1 MTATDTG
8 AGSAPDAEAVRAAV
22 APLLPRALDDLRTLV
37 AIPSVA
43 DERLYPRAECERAAQ
58 WVVDAFRA
66 EGIDDARRERTPDGS
81 DVVVGYRPGPPGAPT
96 VLLYAHYDVQPPLDD
111 AAWTTPPFEL
121 TERDGRYYGRGAADC
136 KGNVVTHLTALRA
149 LRSLVGDDLPVGVR
163 IVIEGSEE
171 QGTGGLDGWVEANP
185 GALAADAML
194 IQDTGNATL
203 GLPTLTVS
211 LRGATSLVVRVEAL
225 EGEIHSGMFG
235 GAAPDALAALVAV
248 LASLRDAEGN
258 TTIDGVDASG
268 TWPGVG
274 YDEEQFRADAGA
286 LPGTRLLGAGT
297 VADMLWARPVVTI
310 LGIDAPSV
318 VGSAAAIQPR
328 AAARLNLRVPPGADA
343 RELQDRLAAHLE
355 AHAPW
360 GVRVTVERDSPGQPF
375 AARTDGHVFD
385 TLSAALAD
393 AYGQATVTAGQG
405 GSIPLCNILASQYPD
420 AAIVLLGV
428 EEPACLIHA
437 PNESVHPSE
446 IENLAVGEALFL
458 ARLGASP
465 AD

>member
-1 MTATDTG
+1 VTAAPDTV
-8 AGSAPDAEAVRAAV
+8 PDAEAVRAAV
-22 APLLPRALDDLRTLV
+22 APLLPRALDDLRALV

-121 TERDGRYYGRGAADC
+121 TERGGRLYGRGAADC

-149 LRSLVGDDLPVGVR
+149 LRSLGGDDLPVGVR
-163 IVIEGSEE
+163 VVVEGSEE
-171 QGTGGLDGWVEANP
+171 QGTGGLDRWVEQNP

-194 IQDTGNATL
+194 VQDTGNARL

-211 LRGATSLVVRVEAL
+211 LRGATTVVLHVEAL

-235 GAAPDALAALVAV
+235 GAAPDALAALVAI

-268 TWPGVG
+268 TWPGVP
-274 YDEEQFRADAGA
+274 YDAEAFRADAGA
-286 LPGTRLLGAGT
+286 LPGTRLLGDGS

-343 RELQDRLAAHLE
+343 QDLQDRLVAHLE

-360 GVRVTVERDSPGQPF
+360 GVRVTVERDAVGQPF
-375 AARTDGHVFD
+375 AARTEGHVFE

-393 AYGQATVTAGQG
+393 AYGEATVTAGQG
-405 GSIPLCNILASQYPD
+405 GSIPLCTVLAGQYPD
-420 AAIVLLGV
+420 AEIVLLGV

-458 ARLGASP
+458 ARLGQGG
-465 AD
+465 

>member
-1 MTATDTG
+1 MTA
-8 AGSAPDAEAVRAAV
+8 APETTPGVDALRAAV
-22 APLLPRALDDLRTLV
+22 APLMPRALDDLRTLV

-121 TERDGRYYGRGAADC
+121 TERGGRYYGRGAADC
-136 KGNVVTHLTALRA
+136 KGNLVTHLTALRA
-149 LRSLVGDDLPVGVR
+149 LRSLLGDDLPVGVR

-171 QGTGGLDGWVEANP
+171 QGTGGLDGWVEAHP

-194 IQDTGNATL
+194 IQDTGNARL

-211 LRGATSLVVRVEAL
+211 LRGATNVVVRVEAL
-225 EGEIHSGMFG
+225 EGEVHSGMFG
-235 GAAPDALAALVAV
+235 GAAPDALAALVAM
-248 LASLRDAEGN
+248 LASLRDADGN

-268 TWPGVG
+268 TWPGVP
-274 YDEEQFRADAGA
+274 YDADRFRADAGA
-286 LPGTRLLGAGT
+286 LPGTRLLGDGT
-297 VADMLWARPVVTI
+297 VADMLWARPAVTI

-318 VGSAAAIQPR
+318 VGSAGAVQAR

-343 RELQDRLAAHLE
+343 RELQDLLVAHLE

-360 GVRVTVERDSPGQPF
+360 GVRVTVERDSAGQPF
-375 AARTDGHVFD
+375 AARTDGHVFE
-385 TLSAALAD
+385 TLSQALAD
-393 AYGQATVTAGQG
+393 AYGEATVTAGQG
-405 GSIPLCNILASQYPD
+405 GSIPLCNILAGQYPD

-458 ARLGASP
+458 ARLGTGA
-465 AD
+465 